1 MKRMFTA
8 AAAVATLLFTL
19 PVGAYPRSGNSQ
31 STANTCGKA
40 SASSSTATARSGH
53 AGVGGRHSV
62 GTNVGICVN
71 GIQVGSGTS
80 ITVDQFGSSTAVT
93 STSADC
99 LNSRKRVR
107 QGAYSGVYGEG
118 SGSAAAASSAAC
130 N

>member
-1 MKRMFTA
+1 MKRMVTIAATA
-8 AAAVATLLFTL
+8 AALLFSL
-19 PVGAYPRSGNSQ
+19 PASASPRGGNSQ
-31 STANTCGKA
+31 STANTCGPA

-99 LNSRKRVR
+99 LNARKRVR
-107 QGAYSGVYGEG
+107 QGAYSGVYGQG
-118 SGSAAAASSAAC
+118 SGSAAAASTAAC